1 MSASKHDSRSSPGC
15 GCSLAG
21 GLAVTAAPGQKETA
35 ANLIPNLDYFQLS
48 KYPGAEVRTIWGL
61 KFQFLDYVKIL
72 S

>member
-1 MSASKHDSRSSPGC
+1 MSASKHDSRGSPGY
-15 GCSLAG
+15 GRSLK
-21 GLAVTAAPGQKETA
+21 VTAAPGQRETA

-61 KFQFLDYVKIL
+61 KLQFLDYVKIL